1 MDGFEFNK
9 IVAAILIALLVVKG
23 ADLISDHLVHPI
35 MLKENV
41 FQIEGVSP
49 SLQAGGATTENKGPG
64 PLEPL
69 LASASVE
76 KGANVFKKC
85 TSCHTIDKG
94 GPNRVGP
101 NLYGVVGAPVG
112 KHPGYTYSSAMEKK
126 GGDWTIDALNTYL
139 YLPRDTV
146 PGTKM
151 SFVGIKDNQERADLI
166 AYLNKQSDQPKPLP
180 VAAPVPPAPVPTPVV
195 PAPAPPEKP
204 VVVPTPVAAPL
215 VPPAAA
221 VAPVPVIKPV
231 VALTPTAAPAPVVT
245 PAVAVTA
252 PVVKPAVVP
261 TPAPAIASAVPAAA
275 PTPVPPA
282 KPVVAPAPVVPTP
295 AVAVMPAP
303 VVKPAVI
310 PTPASTIASA
320 VPAVAP
326 APAPPVTPPVPAPV
340 VKPMPAPTPV
350 APPPAIPTK

>member
-9 IVAAILIALLVVKG
+9 IAAAILIALLVAKG
-23 ADLISDHLVHPI
+23 ADLISDNLVHPI

-49 SLQAGGATTENKGPG
+49 SLQAGGGTPEKKGPA
-64 PLEPL
+64 PIEPL

-139 YLPRDTV
+139 YSPRDTV

-151 SFVGIKDNQERADLI
+151 SFVGIKDDQERADLI
-166 AYLNKQSDQPKPLP
+166 AYLNQQSDQPKSLP
-180 VAAPVPPAPVPTPVV
+180 VAAP
-195 PAPAPPEKP
+195 
-204 VVVPTPVAAPL
+204 AAL
-215 VPPAAA
+215 VSP
-221 VAPVPVIKPV
+221 
-231 VALTPTAAPAPVVT
+231 
-245 PAVAVTA
+245 
-252 PVVKPAVVP
+252 
-261 TPAPAIASAVPAAA
+261 
-275 PTPVPPA
+275 
-282 KPVVAPAPVVPTP
+282 
-295 AVAVMPAP
+295 
-303 VVKPAVI
+303 
-310 PTPASTIASA
+310 
-320 VPAVAP
+320 
-326 APAPPVTPPVPAPV
+326 
-340 VKPMPAPTPV
+340 
-350 APPPAIPTK
+350 PPPAIPAK